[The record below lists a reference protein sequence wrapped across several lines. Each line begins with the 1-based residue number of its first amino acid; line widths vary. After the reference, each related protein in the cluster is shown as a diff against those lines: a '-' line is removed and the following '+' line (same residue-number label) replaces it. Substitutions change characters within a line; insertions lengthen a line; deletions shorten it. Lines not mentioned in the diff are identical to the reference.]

1 MAKRAT
7 RVKSEVLEITLQT
20 QDEVAM
26 AIKQIGDL
34 EREQVRLST
43 LQADEKA
50 VVDEKY
56 MEKLTALKE
65 QVKPLQKAVQA
76 FCESRR
82 LELTNGGKQKTAYF
96 TTGEVQWRAKP
107 PAVVAKGIDSILE
120 SLRNLGL
127 FRFIRTKE
135 ELNKEAMLA
144 EPEVARSISG
154 VTIREDVEEFVIK
167 PNDEEVRK

>member
-1 MAKRAT
+1 MAKRVT
-7 RVKSEVLEITLQT
+7 RVKSDVQEIALQT
-20 QDEVAM
+20 ADDVAL
-26 AIKQIGDL
+26 AIKRIGDL

-50 VVDEKY
+50 AVDEKY
-56 MEKLTALKE
+56 TAQIHALKE
-65 QVKPLQKAVQA
+65 QVKPLQQAVQA
-76 FCESRR
+76 YCESRR
-82 LELTNGGKQKTAYF
+82 DELTNGGKQKTAYF

-107 PAVVAKGIDSILE
+107 PAVVAKGIDNILE

-144 EPEVARSISG
+144 EPDVARSISG
-154 VTIREDVEEFVIK
+154 VTIREGVEEFIIK
-167 PNDEEVRK
+167 PNDEEIRK

>member
-1 MAKRAT
+1 M
-7 RVKSEVLEITLQT
+7 
-20 QDEVAM
+20 
-26 AIKQIGDL
+26 
-34 EREQVRLST
+34 
-43 LQADEKA
+43 
-50 VVDEKY
+50 
-56 MEKLTALKE
+56 
-65 QVKPLQKAVQA
+65 KPLQKAVQA

-107 PAVVAKGIDSILE
+107 PAVVAKGIDGILE

-144 EPEVARSISG
+144 EPDIARSISG
-154 VTIREDVEEFVIK
+154 VTIREGVEEFVIK
-167 PNDEEVRK
+167 PNDEEVRKLVEDQRSTAMC

>member
-20 QDEVAM
+20 QDEVAL

-43 LQADEKA
+43 QQADEKA
-50 VVDEKY
+50 AIDEKY
-56 MEKLTALKE
+56 TTELTALKE

-96 TTGEVQWRAKP
+96 TTGEVQWRVKP
-107 PAVVAKGIDSILE
+107 PAVVAKGIDGILE

-154 VTIREDVEEFVIK
+154 VTIREGVEEFVIK

>member
-1 MAKRAT
+1 MAKKAV
-7 RVKSEVLEITLQT
+7 RVKAEVHALNLQT
-20 QDEVAM
+20 ADDVAL

-50 VVDEKY
+50 RIDE
-56 MEKLTALKE
+56 LFTPQINRLKE
-65 QVKPLQKAVQA
+65 EVKPLQKAIQA
-76 FCESRR
+76 YCESRR
-82 LELTNGGKQKTAYF
+82 DELTNGGKQKTAYF

-144 EPEVARSISG
+144 EPDVARSISG
-154 VTIREDVEEFVIK
+154 VTIREGVEEFVIK

>member
-20 QDEVAM
+20 QDEVAL
-26 AIKQIGDL
+26 ASKQIGDL

-50 VVDEKY
+50 AIDEKY
-56 MEKLTALKE
+56 TTELTALKE

-76 FCESRR
+76 FCESCR

-96 TTGEVQWRAKP
+96 TTGEVQWRVKP
-107 PAVVAKGIDSILE
+107 PAVVAKGIDGILE

-154 VTIREDVEEFVIK
+154 VTIREGVEEFVIK

>member
-7 RVKSEVLEITLQT
+7 RVKSEVQEIALQT
-20 QDEVAM
+20 QDEVAL

-34 EREQVRLST
+34 EREQVRLT
-43 LQADEKA
+43 TQQADEKA
-50 VVDEKY
+50 AVDEKY
-56 MEKLTALKE
+56 TAQLSALKE

-96 TTGEVQWRAKP
+96 TTGEMQWRAKP
-107 PAVVAKGIDSILE
+107 PAVLAKGIDSILE

-154 VTIREDVEEFVIK
+154 VTIREGVEEFVIK

>member
-20 QDEVAM
+20 QDEVAI

-50 VVDEKY
+50 AVDEKY
-56 MEKLTALKE
+56 TEKLTALKE

-96 TTGEVQWRAKP
+96 TTGEVQWRAHP
-107 PAVVAKGIDSILE
+107 PAGLATGIDRMWE

-154 VTIREDVEEFVIK
+154 VTIREGVEEFVIK

>member
-20 QDEVAM
+20 QDEVAI

-43 LQADEKA
+43 LQADEKVA
-50 VVDEKY
+50 VDEKY
-56 MEKLTALKE
+56 TEKLTALKE

-96 TTGEVQWRAKP
+96 TTGEMQWRAKP
-107 PAVVAKGIDSILE
+107 PAVLAKGIDSILE

-154 VTIREDVEEFVIK
+154 VTIREGVEEFVIK

>member
-26 AIKQIGDL
+26 AIKQIDDL
-34 EREQVRLST
+34 EREQVRLTT

-50 VVDEKY
+50 AVDEKY
-56 MEKLTALKE
+56 TAQLTALKE

-76 FCESRR
+76 YCESRR

-96 TTGEVQWRAKP
+96 TTGEGQWRAKP
-107 PAVVAKGIDSILE
+107 PAVVTKGIDGIWE

-127 FRFIRTKE
+127 FRFIRTKK
-135 ELNKEAMLA
+135 ELNKETVLA
-144 EPEVARSISG
+144 EPEVARSISV
-154 VTIREDVEEFVIK
+154 VTIREGVEEFVIK

>member
-7 RVKSEVLEITLQT
+7 RVKSEVQEIALQT
-20 QDEVAM
+20 QDEVAL

-34 EREQVRLST
+34 EREQVRLT
-43 LQADEKA
+43 TQQADEKA
-50 VVDEKY
+50 AVDEKY
-56 MEKLTALKE
+56 TAQLTTLKE

-96 TTGEVQWRAKP
+96 TTGEMQWRAKP
-107 PAVVAKGIDSILE
+107 PAVLAKGIDSILE

-154 VTIREDVEEFVIK
+154 VTIREGVEEFVIK

>member
-20 QDEVAM
+20 QDEVAV

-50 VVDEKY
+50 VIDEKY
-56 MEKLTALKE
+56 TAELTALKE

-107 PAVVAKGIDSILE
+107 PAVVAKGIEDILE

-144 EPEVARSISG
+144 EPDIARSISG
-154 VTIREDVEEFVIK
+154 VTIREGVEEFVIK

>member
-20 QDEVAM
+20 QDEVMM

-34 EREQVRLST
+34 EREQVRLTT

-50 VVDEKY
+50 AVDEKY
-56 MEKLTALKE
+56 TTELTALKE

-76 FCESRR
+76 YCESRR

-96 TTGEVQWRAKP
+96 TTGEVQWRTKP
-107 PAVVAKGIDSILE
+107 PAVLAKGIDGILE

-135 ELNKEAMLA
+135 ELNKEAVLA
-144 EPEVARSISG
+144 EPEVARSISV
-154 VTIREDVEEFVIK
+154 VTIREGVEEFVIK
-167 PNDEEVRK
+167 PNDKEVRK

>member
-50 VVDEKY
+50 AVDEKY
-56 MEKLTALKE
+56 TAELTALKE
-65 QVKPLQKAVQA
+65 QVKPLQKAVQT

-154 VTIREDVEEFVIK
+154 VTIREGVEEFVIK

>member
-20 QDEVAM
+20 QDEVAI

-43 LQADEKA
+43 LQADEKVA
-50 VVDEKY
+50 VDEKY
-56 MEKLTALKE
+56 TEKLTALKE

-107 PAVVAKGIDSILE
+107 PAVLAKGIDSILE

-154 VTIREDVEEFVIK
+154 VTIREGVEEFVIK

>member
-20 QDEVAM
+20 QDEVAI

-50 VVDEKY
+50 VIDEKY
-56 MEKLTALKE
+56 TAELTALKE

-96 TTGEVQWRAKP
+96 TTGEVQWRARP
-107 PAVVAKGIDSILE
+107 PSVKISSVAKVIDAIKNTGFLQF
-120 SLRNLGL
+120 LRV
-127 FRFIRTKE
+127 KE
-135 ELNKEAMLA
+135 EINKEALLA
-144 EPEVARSISG
+144 DPKTARSISG
-154 VTIREDVEEFVIK
+154 ISIRENEEEFVIK

>member
-1 MAKRAT
+1 
-7 RVKSEVLEITLQT
+7 
-20 QDEVAM
+20 
-26 AIKQIGDL
+26 
-34 EREQVRLST
+34 
-43 LQADEKA
+43 
-50 VVDEKY
+50 
-56 MEKLTALKE
+56 
-65 QVKPLQKAVQA
+65 
-76 FCESRR
+76 
-82 LELTNGGKQKTAYF
+82 F

-144 EPEVARSISG
+144 EPDVARSISG
-154 VTIREDVEEFVIK
+154 VTIREGVEEFVIK

>member
-7 RVKSEVLEITLQT
+7 RVKSEVQGIALQT
-20 QDEVAM
+20 QDEVAL

-34 EREQVRLST
+34 EREQVRLT
-43 LQADEKA
+43 TQQADEKA
-50 VVDEKY
+50 AVDEKY
-56 MEKLTALKE
+56 TAQLTALKE

-76 FCESRR
+76 FCETRR
-82 LELTNGGKQKTAYF
+82 LELTNGGKQRTAYF

-107 PAVVAKGIDSILE
+107 PAVVAKGIDGILE
-120 SLRNLGL
+120 SLRNSGL

-144 EPEVARSISG
+144 EPDIARSISG
-154 VTIREDVEEFVIK
+154 VTIREGVEEFVIK